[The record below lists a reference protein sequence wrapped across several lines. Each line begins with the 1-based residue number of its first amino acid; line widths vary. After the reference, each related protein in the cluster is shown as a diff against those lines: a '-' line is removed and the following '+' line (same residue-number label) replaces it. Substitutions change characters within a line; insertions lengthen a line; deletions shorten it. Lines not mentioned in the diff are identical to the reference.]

1 MYATSTALG
10 QIASTG
16 SDIGILIGAGVA
28 LVLGGW
34 AALTGVGF
42 LRRKASHYV
51 AGRKF

>member
-1 MYATSTALG
+1 MYSTSTALS
-10 QIASTG
+10 QIASTA
-16 SDIGILIGAGVA
+16 SDIGLVVA
-28 LVLGGW
+28 AAVATVMVGW